1 MAIGLTTE
9 CVEHFVWRLAE
20 CAFSA
25 NRRIVFSNAV
35 GSHFTLFWPGRCP
48 AWKNPESCW
57 RRTPRESKQLGT
69 GDWEVVTPQN
79 LRSKC
84 QSIRRKSGWDSV
96 NSKGEKKRSCFL
108 QTLMVSMTH
117 CCDFWRSPLP
127 SLPIT
132 PGCMVGSRRGLR
144 RAQSSW
150 NVVFFDLTAR
160 HHVQGASWWLFCT
173 NSWVEF
179 HDWSPKKRGS
189 PLWKSIFGSDFWVRF
204 WSPHDFL
211 SFAKDFWKHF
221 HVGSWVAVWLG
232 WSGKCDTNW
241 ERIKGADVTDYDCDW
256 ATLKAGCQNF
266 FSWNSW
272 NSVGTVPFK
281 PRKN

>member
-1 MAIGLTTE
+1 MWNILFGGL
-9 CVEHFVWRLAE
+9 LS
-20 CAFSA
+20 AFSA

-96 NSKGEKKRSCFL
+96 NSKGEKIRSCFL
-108 QTLMVSMTH
+108 QTFMVSMTQ

-127 SLPIT
+127 SLPVT

-150 NVVFFDLTAR
+150 NVDFFDLTAR

-179 HDWSPKKRGS
+179 HDWSPKKGD
-189 PLWKSIFGSDFWVRF
+189 PHCENQFLGPIFGSDFDRQMIFWPLQRLLETLSRWQLSCGLVGLVWKTRHKLGEDQKVRM
-204 WSPHDFL
+204 
-211 SFAKDFWKHF
+211 
-221 HVGSWVAVWLG
+221 WL
-232 WSGKCDTNW
+232 
-241 ERIKGADVTDYDCDW
+241 IM
-256 ATLKAGCQNF
+256 
-266 FSWNSW
+266 
-272 NSVGTVPFK
+272 TVIGQH
-281 PRKN
+281 